1 MKLIYELLIRLT
13 VLLGIIS
20 YLLTVGIAFVKNGFV
35 VVVLS
40 ASLPLLSNTYWT
52 YALWNEPD
60 KFYQIYVNGQ
70 IILFILILLSI
81 ALHKLKP

>member
-35 VVVLS
+35 VGVLS
-40 ASLPLLSNTYWT
+40 ARLPLISNPYWT

-81 ALHKLKP
+81 ALHKLKS

>member
-35 VVVLS
+35 IGVLS
-40 ASLPLLSNTYWT
+40 ASLPLISNTYWT
-52 YALWNEPD
+52 YALWNESD
-60 KFYQIYVNGQ
+60 KLYVNGQ
-70 IILFILILLSI
+70 ILLFILIILSI
-81 ALHKLKP
+81 ALHKLKS

>member
-35 VVVLS
+35 IGVLS
-40 ASLPLLSNTYWT
+40 ASLPLLSNAYWT
-52 YALWNEPD
+52 YALWSESD

-70 IILFILILLSI
+70 ILLFLLIIFSI
-81 ALHKLKP
+81 ALHKLKS

>member
-35 VVVLS
+35 VGVLS
-40 ASLPLLSNTYWT
+40 ASLPLISNTYWA
-52 YALWNEPD
+52 YALWNESD

-81 ALHKLKP
+81 ALHKLKS